1 MRETVGLALAQ
12 SGDRHVGE
20 GRIFES
26 ISELARVPTCCL
38 GKRHVTIKPR
48 LSRARPR
55 PLEGVSAH
63 LETACAGVSASC
75 LILMIKILVVDDHAV
90 VRAGVQYFIADIPD
104 MQIAGEA
111 GTAEEAIRLVR
122 AQDWDIVLL
131 DIAMPDK
138 SGVEVLKQIKRE
150 KPNLPVLILSM
161 HPENRYAV
169 QILRSGASGYV
180 QKEALATELVT
191 AIQTIMRGHKY
202 ISYAVAELL
211 TMDPDTD
218 TDKPLH
224 ETLSAREYEIFYKL
238 SQGDGVT
245 KIADELC
252 LSVKTVSTYRA
263 RVLQKMNMTSNAD
276 IIYYAIKQNLI
287 D

>member
-1 MRETVGLALAQ
+1 
-12 SGDRHVGE
+12 
-20 GRIFES
+20 
-26 ISELARVPTCCL
+26 
-38 GKRHVTIKPR
+38 
-48 LSRARPR
+48 
-55 PLEGVSAH
+55 
-63 LETACAGVSASC
+63 
-75 LILMIKILVVDDHAV
+75 MIKILVVDDHAV
-90 VRAGVQYFIADIPD
+90 VRAGVHHFVSAISD
-104 MQIAGEA
+104 MEIAGEA

-122 AQDWDIVLL
+122 SKDWDIVLL

-150 KPNLPVLILSM
+150 KPGLPVLILSM

-191 AIQTIMRGHKY
+191 AIRTILRGHKY
-202 ISYAVAELL
+202 ISPAVAELL
-211 TMDPDTD
+211 TLDPEVNKE
-218 TDKPLH
+218 KPLH

-238 SQGDGVT
+238 SQGEGVT

-252 LSVKTVSTYRA
+252 LSVKTVSTYRT
-263 RVLQKMNMTSNAD
+263 RVLEKMNMQNNAD